1 MGIESEARANII
13 AAARALNSSG
23 AQFSTFQKSRCN
35 ERLWNRMEDGGFQLR
50 GEVTPA
56 AGIRDIYVN
65 GSLYAFECATAMVIV
80 MYKAVLDTVGESS
93 FNLYFANMVLYD
105 WHYDSDLRLVTYNDL
120 AGTKPGDILY
130 FMNPDYSPKTPEWQ
144 GENAI
149 VMGDE
154 TYYGHGIGIVS
165 AEAIISAL
173 NKHRKPA
180 ATRSAYMMNQYTSLD
195 FTALSA
201 LVPGSSRAV
210 VHQHVSGK
218 SITAAIGVSNYV
230 SL

>member
-1 MGIESEARANII
+1 MSLETEARENIV

-23 AQFSTFQKSRCN
+23 AQFSTFQESYCN
-35 ERLWNRMEDGGFQLR
+35 ERLWQRTQDGGFQLR
-50 GEVTPA
+50 DEVAPA

-80 MYKAVLDTVGESS
+80 LYKAVLDTVGESI

-105 WHYDSDLRLVTYNDL
+105 WHYDSDLRLVTYKDL

-130 FMNPDYSPKTPEWQ
+130 FRNPDYSPKTPEWQ

-149 VMGDE
+149 VMGDQ
-154 TYYGHGIGIVS
+154 TYYGHGIGIVA

-173 NKHRKPA
+173 NNHRKPG
-180 ATRSAYMMNQYTSLD
+180 ATKSAYLMEQYTRLD
-195 FTALSA
+195 FAALSA
-201 LVPGSSRAV
+201 MVPDSSRV
-210 VHQHVSGK
+210 EQLRLSEK
-218 SITAAIGVSNYV
+218 SITAAIGLSNYV
-230 SL
+230 TF